1 MGRTDNAHVLS
12 IRRTLA
18 AITALLMTSA
28 SCAPRVH
35 HVAKSKPV
43 IRLMTG
49 TPGGGFYPLGQSLAA
64 AYRRDVVVEH
74 RESPGS
80 VNNVLAL
87 QTGGAEVALAYAD
100 VAYFAFA
107 GTLEGHPERF
117 DRLRGMAVL
126 QRAPVHLVA
135 RAVPESPMWRDC
147 EANASASDRR
157 EVALRSQ
164 RHTTGDEYLTSSPA
178 RIA

>member
-1 MGRTDNAHVLS
+1 MLS
-12 IRRTLA
+12 IRRSLA
-18 AITALLMTSA
+18 AITALLVTSA
-28 SCAPRVH
+28 SCAPRIH

-64 AYRRDVVVEH
+64 AYRSDVDVDH

-80 VNNVLAL
+80 VSNVVAL
-87 QTGGAEVALAYAD
+87 QTGRADIALAYAD

-117 DRLRGMAVL
+117 DRLRGIAVL

-135 RAVPESPMWRDC
+135 RAGSGIADVAGFPGKCVRGGAPG
-147 EANASASDRR
+147 NSAPPPT
-157 EVALRSQ
+157 ALVLHAVSL
-164 RHTTGDEYLTSSPA
+164 HATSAPS
-178 RIA
+178 RQL